1 MCING
6 SCSGRLFYAGYS
18 KIVAG
23 NLGFDQWVNDSGC
36 VRIHGGKIFDETRIR
51 IVDGSGWMDSLV
63 DGRRSKF
70 VFSMNRHLGS
80 KEE

>member
-1 MCING
+1 MYKYG

-51 IVDGSGWMDSLV
+51 IVDGSGWMD
-63 DGRRSKF
+63 GF
-70 VFSMNRHLGS
+70 VRGWTSIVSVEIHPAFFP
-80 KEE
+80 